1 MTITKRD
8 NSDSKQA
15 GHSRPVS
22 RPEIDVHDG
31 VVLLDS
37 GVNFVGEQ
45 VHYPKGVAKIKS
57 MLATMAP
64 GQTTGWHKHGV
75 PTYGYILEGQ
85 ITVDY
90 GDAGKTTYHAGD
102 GVLEAMDHWHDG
114 VNDGDVPARV
124 VVVFMGAEGAQNV
137 IYPNDPVDDDAFQ
150 GNALGKKP

>member
-1 MTITKRD
+1 MTITKD
-8 NSDSKQA
+8 DGVAQGNAAQKNVGSK
-15 GHSRPVS
+15 PD
-22 RPEIDVHDG
+22 IDVHDG

-57 MLATMAP
+57 MLATMEP

-90 GDAGKTTYHAGD
+90 GDAGKTTYYAGD

-137 IYPNDPVDDDAFQ
+137 IYPDDQLDDDADH
-150 GNALGKKP
+150 GGALGKKP